1 MKRSHTEIWHSC
13 LLMIKDNIPPKV
25 FETWFLPIVPTGL
38 KNDVLTIQVP
48 SQFFYEYIE
57 ENFID
62 LLKKTIRMQIGRNAS
77 LEYSVIVA
85 KNKSMHYAV
94 KYPATDRKST
104 QNKSVSMPLD
114 LNKDKARDIPNPFII
129 PGLKKIR
136 VESQLVPTWSFDNF
150 IEGKCNL
157 LARSAGWAISQNPG
171 TTSFNPLFIY
181 SSAGL
186 GKTHLSHA
194 IGLQVKSNHPD
205 KTVLY
210 VKTDQFINQ
219 YAEAAK
225 NNNRN
230 DFIHFYQMIDVLII
244 DDIQFLSNAPKTQD
258 IFFHIFNH
266 LHQNNKQLI
275 MTSDKPPVDLKGMET
290 RLLSRFKWG
299 LAADLQVPD
308 FDTRKAILINK
319 LYKDG
324 VNMPDEVIEYLA
336 HNVAT
341 NVREMEGALISILAQ
356 ATLNKKEITIDLA
369 REIIDKFVES
379 TIKIISID
387 YIQKVVSDYF
397 DVPIKV
403 LISKTRKRDI
413 VQARQI
419 TMYFSK
425 ILTKN
430 SLSTIGQK
438 CGNRDHTTVLHAY
451 KTVNNL
457 IDTNSQFKIYID
469 DIDKKLKLQ

>member
-210 VKTDQFINQ
+210 VKTDQFTIL
-219 YAEAAK
+219 
-225 NNNRN
+225 
-230 DFIHFYQMIDVLII
+230 FIF
-244 DDIQFLSNAPKTQD
+244 
-258 IFFHIFNH
+258 
-266 LHQNNKQLI
+266 
-275 MTSDKPPVDLKGMET
+275 
-290 RLLSRFKWG
+290 
-299 LAADLQVPD
+299 
-308 FDTRKAILINK
+308 
-319 LYKDG
+319 
-324 VNMPDEVIEYLA
+324 
-336 HNVAT
+336 
-341 NVREMEGALISILAQ
+341 
-356 ATLNKKEITIDLA
+356 
-369 REIIDKFVES
+369 
-379 TIKIISID
+379 IK
-387 YIQKVVSDYF
+387 
-397 DVPIKV
+397 
-403 LISKTRKRDI
+403 
-413 VQARQI
+413 
-419 TMYFSK
+419 
-425 ILTKN
+425 
-430 SLSTIGQK
+430 
-438 CGNRDHTTVLHAY
+438 
-451 KTVNNL
+451 
-457 IDTNSQFKIYID
+457 
-469 DIDKKLKLQ
+469 